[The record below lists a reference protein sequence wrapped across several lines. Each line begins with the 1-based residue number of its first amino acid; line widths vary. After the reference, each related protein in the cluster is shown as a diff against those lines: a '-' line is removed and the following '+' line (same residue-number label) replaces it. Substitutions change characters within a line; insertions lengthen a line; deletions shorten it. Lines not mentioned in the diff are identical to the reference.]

1 MEHIYTEHYKRKTTS
16 LNGDWEFAIDPDNV
30 GKDEKWYEKFPKDHY
45 CLNIPGCWNLQILDL
60 FDYKGIGWYKKD
72 FYCEECI
79 LQLEFGAVSGECEVY
94 LDGEFLCNHFGGWTA
109 FSGERRVK
117 SGKHTL
123 ILRVLPVSEE
133 TCSIPLKTADWYHYG
148 GIFRS
153 VEISEFCGAYISSHK
168 ISYTLNDDLTSAQIN
183 IDLTVS
189 NCDDTVPAEILI
201 DGKSVFSGEVQN
213 FGGKITLPPIPL
225 EGIKLWDIG
234 EGNLYEVRIC
244 IPEDD
249 IIEKVGFREIKVRN
263 SRFYLNRKEIFFK
276 GVNRHEEHADWGFA
290 LPANISRRDVEII
303 KDLGCNIVRGSH
315 YPQSHTFI
323 DYLDREGILFWSEIP
338 MWGWNYTDEVLTDPK
353 LIERGLNMHKEMA
366 EQYCHHPSIVVWG
379 LHNEIH
385 TDAEEAYSLTKA
397 YRDLL
402 KSIAP
407 DRLISYA
414 TDKFFDD
421 KCLDL
426 VDFISLNYY
435 FGWYKGTLDSWDE
448 FVADVKVSAKEKGV
462 GDKPII
468 MSEFGCAS
476 LQGYSHFSGEKWTMQ
491 YQCEFIKKVIDLC
504 IKTDGFCGTLV
515 WQFADIKSEH
525 GLAKARQFN
534 NKGILDEYR
543 RPKMAYYTVKELYE
557 KIK

>member
-1 MEHIYTEHYKRKTTS
+1 MEHIYTEHYKRKPTS
-16 LNGDWEFAIDPDNV
+16 LNGNWEFAIDPHDM
-30 GKDEKWYEKFPKDHY
+30 GKNEKWYENFPEDTTY
-45 CLNIPGCWNLQILDL
+45 INVPGCWNLQILDL
-60 FDYKGIGWYKKD
+60 FDYKGIGWYKKE
-72 FYCEECI
+72 FTCNECD
-79 LQLEFGAVSGECEVY
+79 LLLEFGAVSGECEVY
-94 LDGEFLCNHFGGWTA
+94 LDGEFLCRHFGGWTA

-148 GIFRS
+148 GIFRT
-153 VEISEFCGAYISSHK
+153 IQITEFNSAYISFHK
-168 ISYTLNDDLTSAQIN
+168 ISYTLNEDLTACDLN
-183 IDLTVS
+183 IEFAVK
-189 NCDDTVPAEILI
+189 NGDTVIPAEILL
-201 DGKSVFSGEVQN
+201 DGETVFSGNLEI
-213 FGGKITLPPIPL
+213 FGGKFTVPKINV
-225 EGIKLWDIG
+225 ENIKLWDIG
-234 EGNLYEVRIC
+234 EGNLYTVQIK
-244 IPEDD
+244 IPNDD
-249 IIEKVGFREIKVRN
+249 VFEKIGFREIKVEN
-263 SRFYLNRKEIFFK
+263 TKFYLNRKEIFFK
-276 GVNRHEEHADWGFA
+276 GVNRHEEHPDWGFA
-290 LPANISRRDVEII
+290 VPANISRRDVEII
-303 KDLGCNIVRGSH
+303 KDLGCNMVRGSH
-315 YPQSHTFI
+315 YPQSHIFI

-338 MWGWNYTDEVLTDPK
+338 MWGWNYTNEVLTDP
-353 LIERGLNMHKEMA
+353 LLLERGLSMHREMA

-385 TDAEEAYSLTKA
+385 TDVDEAYNLTKA

-402 KSIAP
+402 KEIAP

-414 TDKFFDD
+414 TDKYIDD

-448 FVADVKVSAKEKGV
+448 FIADARRVAEEKGV

-468 MSEFGCAS
+468 MSEFGCAA
-476 LQGYSHFSGEKWTMQ
+476 LQGYSHFSNEKWTMQ
-491 YQCEFIKKVIDLC
+491 YQSEFIKKVITIC
-504 IKTDGFCGTLV
+504 KETEGFCGTLV

>member
-1 MEHIYTEHYKRKTTS
+1 MEHIFTEHYKRKVTS
-16 LNGDWEFAIDPDNV
+16 LNGSWQFCQDPDDL
-30 GKDEKWYEKFPKDHY
+30 GISEKWYESFPENHY
-45 CLNIPGCWNLQILDL
+45 NINVPGCWNLQILDL

-72 FYCEECI
+72 FYCEESTV
-79 LQLEFGAVSGECEVY
+79 LLEFGAVSGETQVF
-94 LDGEFLCNHFGGWTA
+94 LDGTPLCNHFGGWTA
-109 FSGERRVK
+109 FSAEREVK
-117 SGKHTL
+117 KGNHTL
-123 ILRVLPVSEE
+123 VLRVLPISDEP
-133 TCSIPLKTADWYHYG
+133 CSIPLKTADWYHYG

-153 VEISEFCGAYISSHK
+153 VNISEFKEEYISSHK
-168 ISYTLNDDLTSAQIN
+168 ISYTLNEDLTAAE
-183 IDLTVS
+183 LKVEFTVKNS
-189 NCDDTVPAEILI
+189 DAVIPTEILLN
-201 DGKSVFSGEVQN
+201 GETVFSGIPKIVD
-213 FGGKITLPPIPL
+213 GKFTVSKINV
-225 EGIKLWDIG
+225 ENIKLWDIG
-234 EGNLYEVRIC
+234 QGNLYTVEIST
-244 IPEDD
+244 PNDD
-249 IIEKVGFREIKVRN
+249 VVEKIGFREIKTENR
-263 SRFYLNRKEIFFK
+263 RFYLNRKEIFFK

-290 LPANISRRDVEII
+290 VPANISRRDVEII
-303 KDLGCNIVRGSH
+303 KDLGCNMVRGSH

-338 MWGWNYTDEVLTDPK
+338 MWGWNYTDEVLTDP
-353 LIERGLNMHKEMA
+353 LLLERGLNMHKEMA
-366 EQYCHHPSIVVWG
+366 EQCCHHPSIVVWG

-385 TDAEEAYSLTKA
+385 TDVEAAYPLTKA

-426 VDFISLNYY
+426 ADFISLNYY
-435 FGWYKGTLDSWDE
+435 FGWYTGTLDSWDK
-448 FVADVKVSAKEKGV
+448 FVADVKASAKEKGV

-468 MSEFGCAS
+468 MSEFGCAA

-543 RPKMAYYTVKELYE
+543 RPKMAYYTVKNLY
-557 KIK
+557 KNTK

>member
-1 MEHIYTEHYKRKTTS
+1 MEHIYTEHTKRKITS
-16 LNGDWEFAIDPDNV
+16 LNGDWQFCTDRDDK
-30 GKDEKWYEKFPKDHY
+30 GKNEKWYRNFPQNPLDI
-45 CLNIPGCWNLQILDL
+45 NVPGCWNLQILDL

-72 FYCEECI
+72 FICNECN
-79 LQLEFGAVSGECEVY
+79 LLLEFGAVSGECEVY
-94 LDGEFLCNHFGGWTA
+94 LDGEFLCHHFGGWTA
-109 FSGERRVK
+109 FSAEKSVK
-117 SGKHTL
+117 SGLHSL
-123 ILRVLPVSEE
+123 VLRVVPISEE
-133 TCSIPLKTADWYHYG
+133 SNSIPLKTADWYHYG
-148 GIFRS
+148 GIFRT
-153 VEISEFCGAYISSHK
+153 VQITEFNSAYISSHK
-168 ISYTLNDDLTSAQIN
+168 ISYALNEDLTAAQLN
-183 IDLTVS
+183 IEFTAKNATDLLR
-189 NCDDTVPAEILI
+189 AEILI
-201 DGKSVFSGEVQN
+201 NGESAFSGEIKIVN
-213 FGGKITLPPIPL
+213 GKYTVPEIKI
-225 EGIKLWDIG
+225 ENIKLWDIG
-234 EGNLYEVRIC
+234 QGNLYTVQIS
-244 IPEDD
+244 IPDD
-249 IIEKVGFREIKVRN
+249 DVAKKIGFREIKVEN
-263 SRFYLNRKEIFFK
+263 TKFYLNRKEIFFK

-290 LPANISRRDVEII
+290 VPANISRRDVEII
-303 KDLGCNIVRGSH
+303 KDLGCNMVRGSH

-338 MWGWNYTDEVLTDPK
+338 MWGWNYTEEVLTDP
-353 LIERGLNMHKEMA
+353 LLLERGLNMHREMA

-385 TDAEEAYSLTKA
+385 TDVEEAYALTKA

-414 TDKFFDD
+414 TDKYFDD

-448 FVADVKVSAKEKGV
+448 FITDARRIAQEKGV

-468 MSEFGCAS
+468 MSEFGCAA
-476 LQGYSHFSGEKWTMQ
+476 LQNYSHFSGEKWTMQ
-491 YQCEFIKKVIDLC
+491 YQCEFIKKVISLC
-504 IKTDGFCGTLV
+504 AKTDGFCGTLV

-543 RPKMAYYTVKELYE
+543 RPKMAYYTVKELY
-557 KIK
+557 KDI